1 MQHATDMV
9 WSGLRGSRSAIGW
22 DIGGANIKA
31 ARLAD
36 AELQIVHQPF
46 AIWQR
51 KAELAAVVRD
61 LARQLG
67 PAEVVGVTI
76 TAELSDAFRTK
87 REGIAFVLDA
97 VHVVYP
103 RTTLRIWGVDGRFH
117 DPMTAREQPLL
128 VAAANWMATAQLVAR
143 RIPAGILV
151 DVGSTTTDVIP
162 FADGRVLA
170 RGRTD
175 PERLLRGELVY
186 TGALRTPVCAIV
198 SRVPLWDGW
207 CPVAAE
213 LFATAQDVHLLC
225 GRLALDECVSPT
237 ADGRPATREFA
248 AERLARVVCA
258 DIDMLSMTE
267 IEAIARAIAAE
278 QTGQIAAAINRVI
291 TASGVAGPIVAAG
304 AGAFLAEDVAAQL
317 DLACV
322 SLAAT
327 LGVAASSAAPAA
339 ALALLLADMDDV

>member
-9 WSGLRGSRSAIGW
+9 WSGPRGSRPTIGW

-31 ARLAD
+31 ARLAGTD
-36 AELQIVHQPF
+36 LQIVHQPF

-51 KAELAAVVRD
+51 KAELVAVLRD
-61 LARQLG
+61 LAGQLG

-97 VHVVYP
+97 AHEVYP
-103 RTTLRIWGVDGRFH
+103 WTALRIWGVDGRFH
-117 DPMTAREQPLL
+117 DPATARNQPLL

-143 RIPAGILV
+143 RMPAGILV
-151 DVGSTTTDVIP
+151 DIGSTTTDVIP
-162 FADGRVLA
+162 FANGSVLA

-175 PERLLRGELVY
+175 PERLLRGELLY
-186 TGALRTPVCAIV
+186 TGALRTPVCAIT
-198 SRVPLWDGW
+198 SRVPLWNGW

-213 LFATAQDVHLLC
+213 LFATAQDVHLVR
-225 GRLALDECVSPT
+225 GRLTPDACASPT

-258 DIDMLSMTE
+258 DIEMLRMAE
-267 IEAIARAIAAE
+267 IEAIAHAIAAE
-278 QTGQIAAAINRVI
+278 QTSQIAGAINRVM
-291 TASGVAGPIVAAG
+291 AESGVAGPIVAAG
-304 AGAFLAEDVAAQL
+304 AGSFLAEDAAAQL

-327 LGVAASSAAPAA
+327 LGVAASYAAPAA
-339 ALALLLADMDDV
+339 ALALLLAPTNDV